1 MQFCKANIHDID
13 IYLILDLAIAILHVF
28 PNIPIKNHKIFL
40 TLLLTKQDP
49 VVILFKDDLRDTE
62 SIRMSV

>member
-1 MQFCKANIHDID
+1 MQFCKANTGIHDID

-40 TLLLTKQDP
+40 TLLLTKQNCSCNI
-49 VVILFKDDLRDTE
+49 VQR
-62 SIRMSV
+62 

>member
-40 TLLLTKQDP
+40 TLLLTKQDCSCNI
-49 VVILFKDDLRDTE
+49 VQR
-62 SIRMSV
+62 

>member
-40 TLLLTKQDP
+40 TLLLTKQDRSCNI
-49 VVILFKDDLRDTE
+49 VQR
-62 SIRMSV
+62 